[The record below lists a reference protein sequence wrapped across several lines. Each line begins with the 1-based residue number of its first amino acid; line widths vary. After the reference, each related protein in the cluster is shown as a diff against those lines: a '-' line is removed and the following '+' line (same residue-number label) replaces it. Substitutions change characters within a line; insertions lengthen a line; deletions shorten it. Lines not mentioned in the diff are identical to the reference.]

1 MEENNNISTENL
13 ASKEPEK
20 NINYN
25 TNYNTN
31 YYKNDKKHGCLFYGI
46 IAIIII
52 FVGFM
57 AVIIASAA
65 LFSSLVSDSSYSSY
79 PDSSYVETLYIE
91 GTISESTSYSYGE
104 TGYNH
109 TWTINEVER
118 LIDDENNKGILLYI
132 NSPGGGTYESDEMYL
147 ELKKYKEKTGRP
159 IYAYYAQTA
168 ASGALYISMAADEIY
183 ANRMTMTGS
192 IGVIMQN
199 YDASGL
205 MEKLGIK
212 SDNIVSGR
220 NKGMGG
226 YDGLTDEQKQILQSM
241 VNESYDIFVG
251 IVSDERGIPLE
262 KAKEIADGR
271 VYSAHQAKNLG
282 LIDEI
287 STYDGFMDTMQN
299 KEEFKDCDFTD
310 AYYEN
315 TSILNMLMSKIG
327 IPQRKSLE
335 QNLLEAVEY
344 ANENPMQYK
353 FGGIGQ

>member
-1 MEENNNISTENL
+1 MNNNMLPPSASGFMRSTETVTERLTDIPVDLRKLWNPDECPADLLPYL
-13 ASKEPEK
+13 AWALSVDRWDK
-20 NINYN
+20 NWSEQ
-25 TNYNTN
+25 T
-31 YYKNDKKHGCLFYGI
+31 KRQ
-46 IAIIII
+46 
-52 FVGFM
+52 
-57 AVIIASAA
+57 VIKASW
-65 LFSSLVSDSSYSSY
+65 LVHRQK
-79 PDSSYVETLYIE
+79 
-91 GTISESTSYSYGE
+91 GTISALRRVVEPFGFLLRVIEWWQSGE
-104 TGYNH
+104 EPGTFKLEIGIQEQGITEETYL
-109 TWTINEVER
+109 ELER

-241 VNESYDIFVG
+241 VN
-251 IVSDERGIPLE
+251 
-262 KAKEIADGR
+262 
-271 VYSAHQAKNLG
+271 
-282 LIDEI
+282 
-287 STYDGFMDTMQN
+287 
-299 KEEFKDCDFTD
+299 
-310 AYYEN
+310 
-315 TSILNMLMSKIG
+315 
-327 IPQRKSLE
+327 
-335 QNLLEAVEY
+335 
-344 ANENPMQYK
+344 
-353 FGGIGQ
+353 